1 MYIYSVYISEW
12 KTDNSKTSVFRVSVY
27 IDKCVHID
35 ESKTSVYIHLLLY
48 VIFLSD
54 TLVD

>member
-1 MYIYSVYISEW
+1 MYSVYISEW